1 MYLFHNLARHGV
13 RVDGLAQRLEVRKAP
28 AGLPYKDAAKL
39 AAQNATADSRGFL
52 RRLPFLREGKEI
64 GDEFP

>member
-1 MYLFHNLARHGV
+1 MYLFHNLARRGV
-13 RVDGLAQRLEVRKAP
+13 RVNGLAQRLDLRRAP
-28 AGLPYKDAAKL
+28 AGRPYKDAAKL
-39 AAQNATADSRGFL
+39 AAQNAMADSRGFL